1 MATSKKPVK
10 KPATKAVKPVKAP
23 IGTTKDRKA
32 PGKPV
37 KAPIPVK
44 AKPAKKATTP
54 PKPVE
59 ATKPTEPQEKK
70 NPGGRPTKFTP
81 ELAEQ
86 ICELLAIGK
95 PSREVC
101 KEVGI
106 ADSAL
111 YRWLQKDGKFQEQY
125 ARARER
131 QADFYVNEI
140 IEIADELQIEATYKG
155 EDVTLDVSSS
165 AVARNRLRVDSR
177 KWIASKLAPKKYGD
191 KLQLGGADDLP
202 PIKTDSTMVVS
213 ADEAYKRMLGTK

>member
-1 MATSKKPVK
+1 MATSK
-10 KPATKAVKPVKAP
+10 KAVKPVK
-23 IGTTKDRKA
+23 KA
-32 PGKPV
+32 AAVSKAV
-37 KAPIPVK
+37 KVA
-44 AKPAKKATTP
+44 
-54 PKPVE
+54 
-59 ATKPTEPQEKK
+59 KPTEPQKK
-70 NPGGRPTKFTP
+70 KVNPVGRPTKFTP

-111 YRWLQKDGKFQEQY
+111 YRWLQQDVEFQEQY

-140 IEIADELQIEATYKG
+140 IEIADELQIDATYKG
-155 EDVTLDVSSS
+155 EEISLDVSSS

-191 KLQLGGADDLP
+191 KMQVGGADDLP
-202 PIKTDSTMVVS
+202 PIQHAVKVKFV
-213 ADEAYKRMLGTK
+213 